1 MQLLISARNL
11 EDLRQSHLPVPSAW
25 VRRFAPL
32 IVGEGAV
39 LDLACGAGRHARFF
53 ADGGWRVTAVDR
65 DAQALAGLRGHVGV
79 EVVEADLEAG
89 DWPLGLR
96 RFDGIVVANYLHRP
110 LFPHLLTALAEG
122 GVLIYET
129 FMLGNERFGRPSSPD
144 FLLRPGELLEAFG
157 SLQIVAFEQGEVAM
171 PKPAVLQRLCA
182 VRTRGAM
189 PRLPESS

>member
-32 IVGEGAV
+32 IVDEGAV

-110 LFPHLLTALAEG
+110 LFPHLLAALAEG